1 MHFLTL
7 GAGKVMSH
15 SPGLLLALSAVLSAL
30 PAAPVH
36 PGSLVLFWSLLSE
49 ETHGNVER
57 NRNINQ
63 TLEAAA
69 AAHAACATF
78 SLTDK

>member
-1 MHFLTL
+1 
-7 GAGKVMSH
+7 MSH
-15 SPGLLLALSAVLSAL
+15 SPCLLLALSAVLSAL

-36 PGSLVLFWSLLSE
+36 PVSLVLFWSLLPE

-69 AAHAACATF
+69 DAACATF